1 MYVKYNKL
9 CYIKGPPPLSFV
21 WCGGYKVYFS
31 FSCSQGLSLSSL
43 PAVKLFP
50 VRVVAKVPFSTH
62 NIAAGR
68 RLVVTA
74 TIDSGWN
81 IETKGRGEVILS
93 IYPPLSRAKTN
104 VK

>member
-1 MYVKYNKL
+1 MYCVCKV
-9 CYIKGPPPLSFV
+9 GPHPPTLFCV
-21 WCGGYKVYFS
+21 VVGGHKVYFS
-31 FSCSQGLSLSSL
+31 FSFSQGLSLSWSSL
-43 PAVKLFP
+43 PAAKLFP

-74 TIDSGWN
+74 TIDSGWK